1 MLPGFL
7 VGGFINLS
15 IDSVHSG
22 GGGGGGAWEEGK
34 LQVAGLAQIA
44 YDTVNHVVNTQWLL
58 QVQTVWIR
66 TCNFSAMLESSIL
79 FHYYLFMRLTIS
91 FIN

>member
-15 IDSVHSG
+15 IDSVG
-22 GGGGGGAWEEGK
+22 GGGRGEGKK

-44 YDTVNHVVNTQWLL
+44 YGTVNHVVNTQWLL

-66 TCNFSAMLESSIL
+66 RRNISAMLESSIL